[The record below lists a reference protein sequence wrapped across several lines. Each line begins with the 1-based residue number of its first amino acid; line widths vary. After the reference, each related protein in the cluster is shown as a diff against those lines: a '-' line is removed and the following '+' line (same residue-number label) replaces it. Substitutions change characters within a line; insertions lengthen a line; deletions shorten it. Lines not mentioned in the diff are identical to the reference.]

1 MPTKAVRAAAALL
14 ITAPLVIALA
24 STGGLSYAASSVDHA
39 ARSVSGATSAT
50 HKVVLLHLTAGS
62 DQYEPGY
69 GFGDPSHNHA
79 GPPGLIRE
87 GLRTRDLSP
96 AQSLALP
103 PLRDQ
108 SSRDGLGVLVTTA
121 FNVDE
126 QAHLYISVVDRSG
139 RPLLLTQRSRRG
151 GSIVGKQL
159 TGPQTKFIQ
168 YAVLIPRT
176 IPLTLRIPANLVA
189 AGRAYKIRISAT
201 DPSGNKS
208 SLLIPVSA

>member
-1 MPTKAVRAAAALL
+1 MPSKAVRGAAAALV
-14 ITAPLVIALA
+14 TAPLLVALA
-24 STGGLSYAASSVDHA
+24 TTGGLSYAASTVNHV
-39 ARSVSGATSAT
+39 ARSVSGATTAK
-50 HKVVLLHLTAGS
+50 HHVVLLHLTAGS

-69 GFGDPSHNHA
+69 GFGDPGHNHA

-87 GLRTRDLSP
+87 GVSSG
-96 AQSLALP
+96 QSRALP
-103 PLRDQ
+103 PVQDR

-121 FNVDE
+121 FNIDE

-139 RPLLLTQRSRRG
+139 TPLLLTQDSRRG
-151 GSIVGKQL
+151 GSLVGKRL

-189 AGRAYKIRISAT
+189 PGRTYRIRISAT
-201 DPSGNKS
+201 DPSGEKS

>member
-1 MPTKAVRAAAALL
+1 
-14 ITAPLVIALA
+14 
-24 STGGLSYAASSVDHA
+24 VDHV
-39 ARSVSGATSAT
+39 ARSVSGATTAK
-50 HKVVLLHLTAGS
+50 HRVVVLHLTAGS

-69 GFGDPSHNHA
+69 GFGDPNHNHA

-96 AQSLALP
+96 TQSLALP
-103 PLRDQ
+103 PLQDQ
-108 SSRDGLGVLVTTA
+108 SSRDGLGVLVTTS

-126 QAHLYISVVDRSG
+126 QAHLYISVVDKSG
-139 RPLLLTQRSRRG
+139 TPLLLTQHSRRG
-151 GSIVGKQL
+151 GSLVGKRL

-189 AGRAYKIRISAT
+189 AGRSYKIRISAT